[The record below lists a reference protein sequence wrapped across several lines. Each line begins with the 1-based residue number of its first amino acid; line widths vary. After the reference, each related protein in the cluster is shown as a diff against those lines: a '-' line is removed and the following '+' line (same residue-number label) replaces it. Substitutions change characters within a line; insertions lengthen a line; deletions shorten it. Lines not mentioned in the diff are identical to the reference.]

1 MRIKATKDYV
11 ITKKNHTYTISDKN
25 SGKRLYNIMDVSVY
39 DNFNL
44 DKPLLSGLGS
54 MMNVSGNYY
63 SFKKYLSNND
73 DYHAMVSDWK
83 RIGIYFIEALSLFK
97 GK

>member
-1 MRIKATKDYV
+1 MRIKTTKDFV

-63 SFKKYLSNND
+63 SFKSIYLII
-73 DYHAMVSDWK
+73 MITMLWFQ
-83 RIGIYFIEALSLFK
+83 IGKESVYIL
-97 GK
+97 